1 MNKFYKETYSLS
13 TFHLPKYLGFFNFLK
28 RLSFLNSISFNY
40 YPMEKR
46 HAKNNSIFVKK
57 IYFHMMLIK
66 VCHRDLK
73 RLLLISLL
81 LITLKTNA

>member
-13 TFHLPKYLGFFNFLK
+13 TFHLSKYLGFFNFLK

-57 IYFHMMLIK
+57 SIF
-66 VCHRDLK
+66 
-73 RLLLISLL
+73 
-81 LITLKTNA
+81 T